1 MPPLNIITV
10 STTFVA
16 KGIIFSCGS
25 DRAKRAIEVNEILN
39 FVLSLERMPLQIF
52 ICFFLLENLE
62 LNRIL

>member
-39 FVLSLERMPLQIF
+39 FVLSLERKIF